1 MYSKNNSRHLYARCS
16 ILYHAKNKNFSLDIW
31 SARHTILSS
40 LEGLL
45 GLWRPGWGRKVV
57 WGWWKG
63 ERILYR
69 FKSMGFELFVTGFD
83 IILHPMF
90 GLCSIVHHNLFFLI
104 ISTKGF
110 ETHLRDFEINPP
122 MQFIWLCMGLSD
134 LI

>member
-1 MYSKNNSRHLYARCS
+1 MVCPAYY
-16 ILYHAKNKNFSLDIW
+16 IV
-31 SARHTILSS
+31 LSGRVAGVV
-40 LEGLL
+40 EAGL
-45 GLWRPGWGRKVV
+45 GWKVV

-90 GLCSIVHHNLFFLI
+90 GLWSIVHHNLFFLI

-110 ETHLRDFEINPP
+110 EPISEIQINLP
-122 MQFIWLCMGLSD
+122 MQFIWLCTGLSI